1 MGFFAIILLG
11 LAVSMDAFAV
21 ALIQGLCATHD
32 QEVYALKVGLFFGLF
47 QALMTFL
54 GYVLGQSF
62 SSYITAYDHW
72 VSFILLSGVGL
83 KMIID
88 GFQAKDFSCEVYP
101 EDDLKKLILYAF
113 MTSIDALAVG
123 VSLAFIITNI
133 KTVSF
138 GIGIITFTTSALGVL
153 LGKRFAFLLEN
164 KAEFFG
170 GFVLIAL
177 GVNILIQHLF

>member
-1 MGFFAIILLG
+1 
-11 LAVSMDAFAV
+11 MDAFAV

-32 QEVYALKVGLFFGLF
+32 QEVYALKVGLFFGVF
-47 QALMTFL
+47 QALMTFM
-54 GYVLGQSF
+54 GYVLGQTF
-62 SSYITAYDHW
+62 SSYIIAFDHW
-72 VSFILLSGVGL
+72 VSFILLSGVGI
-83 KMIID
+83 KMIVD

-113 MTSIDALAVG
+113 MTSVDALAVG

-133 KTVSF
+133 TSVSL
-138 GIGIITFTTSALGVL
+138 GIGIITFSTSALGVL
-153 LGKRFAFLLEN
+153 LGKRFAYLLEN